1 MQKKK
6 NSKSWRYVPFKP
18 IRTENNI
25 LDFSL
30 IKKKL
35 RNIYNMYLVLKNIYY
50 ENRHS
55 TNVPNFFLYKKLW
68 YTKYYNKIC
77 LKTKSF

>member
-1 MQKKK
+1 MQKKKK

-35 RNIYNMYLVLKNIYY
+35 RNIYNMYLVLKNILLIL
-50 ENRHS
+50 RS
-55 TNVPNFFLYKKLW
+55 
-68 YTKYYNKIC
+68 
-77 LKTKSF
+77 